1 MKIVPRFQCVYWMKY
16 FLLHKY
22 ESSPRGVGV
31 SSPVITM
38 HNYNAISMWKR
49 VNIYL
54 TVLLAVL

>member
-1 MKIVPRFQCVYWMKY
+1 MFTEWNTFY
-16 FLLHKY
+16 FTIIQSLEY